1 MGSSWEIGGNRE
13 MLGNLSALATQDEN
27 GAELV
32 VSGEE

>member
-13 MLGNLSALATQDEN
+13 MLGDLSAVGTQDEN
-27 GAELV
+27 DAELV